1 MYRRKFLCNAINYA
15 ENQFSDKITV
25 ADMANASG
33 YSVPQFSRLFTKF
46 SGITPIRYLNT
57 LRILKSTDMLLQDEK
72 SVTDTAFEC
81 GFESL
86 EVFER
91 NFKKYFGVSATEY
104 RSFRLSAPSPFY
116 LSEKIYYERLRSM
129 TIDGGNFFD
138 WGRVAELYSKSRNIY
153 PEDFWNTLNSLGVG
167 QNGQKILDIGT
178 GTGILPLNMQKFGGK
193 YTAIDKSYEMILQ
206 AKGLDKNIEDIN
218 FVCADAHDMPFE
230 DSSFDVITALQ
241 CWVYFDKERLFPE
254 LDRLLKSDGKLYIM
268 FMTWLPEEDEI
279 IRKSFGIIKKYN
291 GEWSGYMK
299 RFDIA
304 EFNLYNGNFS
314 VEYVVKKDYDIPFT
328 SESWCDRL
336 TASRGVGATLS
347 EEKIKE
353 FRADIMDMLNKSV
366 GDKFTLLHEA
376 VIIKLKKVK

>member
-1 MYRRKFLCNAINYA
+1 MDRRKFLCKSFNYA
-15 ENQFSDKITV
+15 ENQFGDKITV

-33 YSVPQFSRLFTKF
+33 YSVPQFSRLFTEF

-57 LRILKSTDMLLQDEK
+57 LRIWKSADMLLQDRK
-72 SVTDTAFEC
+72 SITDISFEC

-91 NFKKYFGVSATEY
+91 NFKKYFGIPANTY
-104 RSFRLSAPSPFY
+104 RSRRLPAPSPFY

-153 PEDFWNTLNSLGVG
+153 PEDFWNTLNSFEVG
-167 QNGQKILDIGT
+167 KNGQEILDIGT

-193 YTAIDKSYEMILQ
+193 YTAVDKSPEMILQ
-206 AKGLDKNIEDIN
+206 AKVLDTDID

-230 DSSFDVITALQ
+230 DSSFDIITALQ
-241 CWVYFDKERLFPE
+241 CWVYFDKKRLFPE
-254 LDRLLKSDGKLYIM
+254 LDRLLKNNGRLYIM

-299 RFDIA
+299 RFNIA
-304 EFNLYNGNFS
+304 EFNLYSGNFS
-314 VEYVVKKDYDIPFT
+314 IESVVKKDYYLPFT
-328 SESWCDRL
+328 RKSWCDRL
-336 TASRGVGATLS
+336 TASRGIGAALTK
-347 EEKIKE
+347 EKIKE
-353 FRADIMDMLNKSV
+353 FRADLMDMLYKSV